1 MTAATIALRLAL
13 AVDAR
18 AIAFMS
24 RDLIEAGLGWSY
36 RPERIVR
43 MIRDRDTTTLV
54 ADRHGEP
61 VGFAVMGFG
70 DERAHLVLLAVHP
83 AQHRQG
89 IARRMIDWLVE
100 SADAAGIASLYLEL
114 RAGNAAGRAFYRK
127 MNFVETELVPGYY
140 RGAESAI
147 RMERVL
153 RVLPIP
159 EPPSFKWRQ
168 PTPDKR

>member
-1 MTAATIALRLAL
+1 MTATTITLRLAQES
-13 AVDAR
+13 DAG
-18 AIAFMS
+18 AIAAMS

-43 MIRDRDTTTLV
+43 LIRDRDTIALV
-54 ADRHGEP
+54 ADRQGAP
-61 VGFAVMGFG
+61 AGFAIMGFG

-89 IARRMIDWLVE
+89 IARRMMDWLVE
-100 SADAAGIASLYLEL
+100 SAVAGGIASLHLEL
-114 RAGNAAGRAFYRK
+114 RAGNAAARAFYRG
-127 MNFVETELVPGYY
+127 MNFTETQFVSGYY

-153 RVLPIP
+153 RVS
-159 EPPSFKWRQ
+159 EAPPFAWQ
-168 PTPDKR
+168 PPPRDSR